1 VTRPDPLKLL
11 DSVPLFAGLTTED
24 RKLLG
29 PLCRVRAYDKGEIVF
44 SEGAPAKEL
53 CFVVLGR
60 LKIVKSTPGRDLILG
75 LFGPGEAVGMVAV
88 FEGRPYPATA
98 VALEPSTVVHVP
110 EHEFFAK
117 LGDHAGLVKRLF
129 QGLMT
134 RQLELTKRLADL
146 TGHVDARI
154 ARLFLTL
161 ADKAGRPEKTGIFI
175 RIALTRQEIAD
186 LAATT
191 VETAIRV
198 MSRWGKDGVVE
209 TREDGFFVPDV
220 DELKKHAAAG

>member
-11 DSVPLFAGLTTED
+11 DAVPLFAGLTAED

-29 PLCRVRAYDKGEIVF
+29 PLCRVRAYEKGERVF
-44 SEGAPAKEL
+44 SEGEPAREL

-60 LKIVKSTPGRDLILG
+60 LKIVKSTPGRELILG

-88 FEGRPYPATA
+88 FEGRPYPASA

-134 RQLELTKRLADL
+134 RQLELTKRLTDL

-161 ADKAGRPEKTGIFI
+161 ADKAGRPEGKGILI

-198 MSRWGKDGVVE
+198 MSRWGKDGIVE
-209 TREDGFFVPDV
+209 TREDGFFVPDPG
-220 DELKKHAAAG
+220 ELKKHAAAS

>member
-1 VTRPDPLKLL
+1 VTRPDALKLL
-11 DSVPLFAGLTTED
+11 DSVPLFAGLTAED

-29 PLCRVRAYDKGEIVF
+29 PLCRARAYEKGEKVF
-44 SEGAPAKEL
+44 SEGEPAKEL

-60 LKIVKSTPGRDLILG
+60 LKVVKSAPGRELILG
-75 LFGPGEAVGMVAV
+75 LFGPGEPVGMVAV
-88 FEGRPYPATA
+88 FEGRPYPASA
-98 VALEPSTVVHVP
+98 IALEPSTVVHVP
-110 EHEFFAK
+110 EHEFFGV
-117 LGDHAGLVKRLF
+117 LGDHSGLVKRLF
-129 QGLMT
+129 QGIMT

-161 ADKAGRPEKTGIFI
+161 ADKAGRREGAGVFI

-198 MSRWGKDGVVE
+198 MSRWGKDGLVE

-220 DELKKHAAAG
+220 EELKKHAAAA